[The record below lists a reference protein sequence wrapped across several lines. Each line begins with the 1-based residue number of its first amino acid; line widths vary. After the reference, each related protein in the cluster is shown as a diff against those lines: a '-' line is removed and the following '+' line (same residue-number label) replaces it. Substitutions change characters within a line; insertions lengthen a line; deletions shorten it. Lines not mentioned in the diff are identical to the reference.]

1 MTKVETKNILIVGVG
16 GQGTLLASKILGQ
29 VALLS
34 DLDVKQSEVHG
45 MAQRGGSVITYV
57 RLGEK
62 ISSPLI
68 EKKEADIIIAFEKLE
83 GIRWLDY
90 LKEDGTI
97 IINDQ
102 EIYPMPVI
110 IGAANYPENIFERLE
125 KSSNKT
131 IKVNGYELAKN
142 LGETRAL
149 NVILLAVA
157 AKLLP
162 FEKEVWEKALV
173 DMVPKK
179 VLETNQKAF
188 ELGWNL

>member
-1 MTKVETKNILIVGVG
+1 MSKTKNILIVGVG

-110 IGAANYPENIFERLE
+110 IGAADYPENIFEKLE

-131 IKVNGYELAKN
+131 IKVNGHELAKG

-179 VLETNQKAF
+179 ALEINQKAF